1 MAGPQPEPPTS
12 YSRSLPS
19 DPIPVR
25 VTLPAAIAF
34 DLGRFRKSISSL
46 AERLGH
52 PTCLSG
58 APCFFDFERAF
69 RVDPESLAITPVVGD
84 PDPQPN

>member
-12 YSRSLPS
+12 FSRALPS
-19 DPIPVR
+19 DPVPLR
-25 VTLPAAIAF
+25 VTLPASVAF
-34 DLGRFRKSISSL
+34 DLDRFRQTVANL

-52 PTCLSG
+52 PRCLSG
-58 APCFFDFERAF
+58 APCFFDFERFF
-69 RVDPESLAITPVVGD
+69 RVDPETLQITGLAGD

>member
-1 MAGPQPEPPTS
+1 M
-12 YSRSLPS
+12 LPS

-25 VTLPAAIAF
+25 VTLPAAVAF
-34 DLGRFRKSISSL
+34 DLGRFRKTVSNL

-58 APCFFDFERAF
+58 AACFFDLERSF
-69 RVDPESLAITPVVGD
+69 RVDPEKLTITPFRGD
-84 PDPQPN
+84 PDPQPS